1 MDLVH
6 SQLDNADSEL
16 QSFLNVR
23 FSEVAGLR
31 ITWISGS
38 LEEIRVFHLQIWE
51 TSFKEAPQ
59 VVAHHQHAPLQL

>member
-16 QSFLNVR
+16 QSLLDVR
-23 FSEVAGLR
+23 FAEVAGLR

-38 LEEIRVFHLQIWE
+38 LEEIRVFH
-51 TSFKEAPQ
+51 
-59 VVAHHQHAPLQL
+59 